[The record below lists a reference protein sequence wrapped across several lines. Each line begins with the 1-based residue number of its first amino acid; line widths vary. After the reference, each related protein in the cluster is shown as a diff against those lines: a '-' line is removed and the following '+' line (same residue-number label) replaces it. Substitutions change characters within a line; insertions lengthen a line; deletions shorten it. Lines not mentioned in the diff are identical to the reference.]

1 MGSRQAKLPRRIR
14 AAMNAA
20 RCSEGP
26 REAVA
31 CAPVSC
37 GGGPRA
43 SLRVASERE
52 WNCEWWARMGGWE
65 ERGLP
70 AARVL
75 KGARCFFFAL
85 AGCASE
91 GWLTLTQRDF
101 RGPTGSVAALWC
113 GPPCARRSP
122 TGDWQR
128 DVASAR
134 RCSGAA
140 VTVSRRHIGTSARRR
155 ERERVDKNARILW
168 ISAAISGDCPIDAKC
183 DQGFSGAGP
192 TRGREY
198 ARFCL

>member
-1 MGSRQAKLPRRIR
+1 MGGRQAKLPRRIR
-14 AAMNAA
+14 AVMNAA
-20 RCSEGP
+20 RCSEGL

-43 SLRVASERE
+43 SLRAASESGRS
-52 WNCEWWARMGGWE
+52 CERRARMGRWE

-101 RGPTGSVAALWC
+101 RGPTGSAAALRC
-113 GPPCARRSP
+113 GPSCARRPP
-122 TGDWQR
+122 TGGLQR
-128 DVASAR
+128 GVASAR

-168 ISAAISGDCPIDAKC
+168 ISAAISGDCAIDAKC

-198 ARFCL
+198 ARFCP

>member
-37 GGGPRA
+37 SGGPRA

-101 RGPTGSVAALWC
+101 RGPTGSAAALRC
-113 GPPCARRSP
+113 GPSCARRPP

-128 DVASAR
+128 GIASAR
-134 RCSGAA
+134 RC
-140 VTVSRRHIGTSARRR
+140 

-168 ISAAISGDCPIDAKC
+168 ISAAISGDCAIDAKC
-183 DQGFSGAGP
+183 DQGFSGAGSA
-192 TRGREY
+192 RGREY
-198 ARFCL
+198 ARFCP